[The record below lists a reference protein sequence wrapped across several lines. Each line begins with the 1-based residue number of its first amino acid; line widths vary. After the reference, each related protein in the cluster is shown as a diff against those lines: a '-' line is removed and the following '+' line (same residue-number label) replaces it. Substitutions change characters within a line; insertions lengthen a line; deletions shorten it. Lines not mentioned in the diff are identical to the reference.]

1 MIAVAFT
8 ELKGQHNL
16 ANAHHANI
24 ITMLVLN
31 ITNANFLFYQ
41 LDVLVA
47 I

>member
-1 MIAVAFT
+1 MIPVAFT

-24 ITMLVLN
+24 VTMLVLN
-31 ITNANFLFYQ
+31 ITNTNFSFYQ
-41 LDVLVA
+41 LDMLVA